1 MFQLASPGQKNT
13 KTPCFE
19 VALMSF
25 QATTEALPRPVFC
38 PSGLIRI
45 LMVQFEHWASAFPWL
60 SPFFSCQAER
70 HLIRRLW
77 AQVLKWQSRKWE
89 KAIPIGRNQENAC
102 LLCVQENGAAS
113 NVGFAEQSIRTP
125 HANASLGRTWEAP
138 DAWRERASKT
148 SPVLCWWSIWRRFR
162 MVFFCCFLPV
172 ALCMYMLTDNWC
184 ANRIINPLSHT
195 WSHTSVPGRPY
206 ELPWRRKKHLEHL
219 VTRQLS
225 GQKMGTCAGG
235 KTQMTNT
242 KESQGFHN
250 GFGEEQNSFV
260 HFGLLLLFL
269 SNSYFLVKSLSG
281 PYTPANVF
289 TYKATPMTT
298 FWFSCWGI
306 TTKDGI

>member
-60 SPFFSCQAER
+60 SPFFSCQAEH
-70 HLIRRLW
+70 HLIRSLW

-125 HANASLGRTWEAP
+125 HANASLGRTWETP

-162 MVFFCCFLPV
+162 MVFFLFFFASGIVYVHVDWQLVRQQDNQSTQSHLKPYLSSWKTIWV
-172 ALCMYMLTDNWC
+172 AVEKKE
-184 ANRIINPLSHT
+184 AFGAFGHEAVE
-195 WSHTSVPGRPY
+195 WSEDGDVCRWKNSNDQHK
-206 ELPWRRKKHLEHL
+206 RK
-219 VTRQLS
+219 S
-225 GQKMGTCAGG
+225 G
-235 KTQMTNT
+235 
-242 KESQGFHN
+242 
-250 GFGEEQNSFV
+250 
-260 HFGLLLLFL
+260 
-269 SNSYFLVKSLSG
+269 
-281 PYTPANVF
+281 
-289 TYKATPMTT
+289 
-298 FWFSCWGI
+298 FS
-306 TTKDGI
+306 